1 MFVLKK
7 IIAQFFSPVPLC
19 LEILVIGLFLLLFT
33 QKQRIGKLIV
43 TVGVMLFAILSYRG
57 IPNMLLRPLERQY
70 LPLGVTATSDT
81 TGNDSIRLPS
91 VKWIVVLSGGH
102 TSDPNIPVTSQI
114 SDASLVRLIEG
125 VRLHNEIPGSKLIL
139 SGGKVFDAVAES
151 ETMERV
157 ARAIGV
163 KQEDIILES
172 RSKDTSDQAQL
183 IKPIVG
189 DDEFIL
195 VTSAVHM
202 PRAMALFKKLGIHPI
217 PAPTGHSVKES
228 QGSNP
233 FHFFPDAGG
242 FSKIESALHEY
253 LGFVWVKLR
262 GQI

>member
-7 IIAQFFSPVPLC
+7 IIAQFFSPVPFC

-33 QKQRIGKLIV
+33 RKQRIGKFIV
-43 TVGVMLFAILSYRG
+43 TAGVILFTILSYRG
-57 IPNMLLRPLERQY
+57 IPNVLLRPLERQY
-70 LPLGVTATSDT
+70 LPLGIAATSDIS
-81 TGNDSIRLPS
+81 GSDIIPS
-91 VKWIVVLSGGH
+91 VRWIVVLGGGH

-125 VRLHNEIPGSKLIL
+125 IRLHNEIPGSKLIL
-139 SGGKVFDAVAES
+139 SGGKVFDAVAEA
-151 ETMERV
+151 ETLEKV

-163 KQEDIILES
+163 KHEDIILETC
-172 RSKDTSDQAQL
+172 SKDTADQAQFM
-183 IKPIVG
+183 KPIVG

-202 PRAMALFKKLGIHPI
+202 PRSMALFKKLGMRPI
-217 PAPTGHSVKES
+217 PAPTGYLVKES

-233 FHFFPDAGG
+233 FQFFPDAGG
-242 FSKIESALHEY
+242 FFKTESAFHEY
-253 LGFVWVKLR
+253 LGLVWAKLR

>member
-1 MFVLKK
+1 M
-7 IIAQFFSPVPLC
+7 
-19 LEILVIGLFLLLFT
+19 
-33 QKQRIGKLIV
+33 
-43 TVGVMLFAILSYRG
+43 FAILSYRG

-70 LPLGVTATSDT
+70 LPLGITATSDT
-81 TGNDSIRLPS
+81 TGNDSILLPS
-91 VKWIVVLSGGH
+91 VKWIVVLGGGH

-125 VRLHNEIPGSKLIL
+125 VRLHNKIPGSKLIL

-151 ETMERV
+151 ETMQKI

-172 RSKDTSDQAQL
+172 DSKDTADQTQL
-183 IKPIVG
+183 IKPIIG

-202 PRAMALFKKLGIHPI
+202 PRSMAIFKKLGMHPI

-228 QGSNP
+228 QGSKP
-233 FHFFPDAGG
+233 SPVFPGRRWT
-242 FSKIESALHEY
+242 L
-253 LGFVWVKLR
+253 
-262 GQI
+262 